1 MTNKNE
7 PEYLVSVVIPYYEH
21 KQYIESCINSI
32 VRQTYEN
39 IEVRIQVQKSGTK
52 EGCSSIPT
60 EAFKA
65 EAKKFTTE
73 RP

>member
-1 MTNKNE
+1 MDQQKTNSLK
-7 PEYLVSVVIPYYEH
+7 
-21 KQYIESCINSI
+21 
-32 VRQTYEN
+32 
-39 IEVRIQVQKSGTK
+39 VRIQVQKSGTK

-65 EAKKFTTE
+65 EAKKLLTE